1 MRLLWDSFHLE
12 YIIEEMSNVKY
23 LEGIK
28 LLLKSSTSHEIYM
41 GMRAQDKIAFLTS
54 LLLHKQSKRSLE
66 VKETLKEELSL
77 HPYASV
83 ALFVLVNDPQ
93 GNFVL
98 HHQHL
103 DRALSHLDPAE
114 FARYKF
120 TKAVLPF
127 QEAVVKK
134 CNEYAA

>member
-1 MRLLWDSFHLE
+1 M
-12 YIIEEMSNVKY
+12 
-23 LEGIK
+23 
-28 LLLKSSTSHEIYM
+28 
-41 GMRAQDKIAFLTS
+41 
-54 LLLHKQSKRSLE
+54 
-66 VKETLKEELSL
+66 

-103 DRALSHLDPAE
+103 ERALSHLDPAE

-134 CNEYAA
+134 CNEYAAQEENKQQKKFGEALRARLEGID